1 MLDMGFEPQMREI
14 VSRIRVSPNVMRFMY
29 CGLVC
34 MYVALCIIVNFIDRE
49 IDKQLCGVLPGQWQC
64 TVSYVIPEI
73 VNFDF
78 TCIHVAI
85 ALPGSKDIYI
95 YACIVEPVYYGHLGP
110 NRKCTDYQGV
120 LFLHDKAPFETSA

>member
-34 MYVALCIIVNFIDRE
+34 MYVALSIIVNFIDRE

-64 TVSYVIPEI
+64 TVSYVISEI
-73 VNFDF
+73 VSFDF

-85 ALPGSKDIYI
+85 TLPRSKEIYI
-95 YACIVEPVYYGHLGP
+95 CMYCRTCVLWTPWTQPKVYRLSGCP
-110 NRKCTDYQGV
+110 IFT
-120 LFLHDKAPFETSA
+120 